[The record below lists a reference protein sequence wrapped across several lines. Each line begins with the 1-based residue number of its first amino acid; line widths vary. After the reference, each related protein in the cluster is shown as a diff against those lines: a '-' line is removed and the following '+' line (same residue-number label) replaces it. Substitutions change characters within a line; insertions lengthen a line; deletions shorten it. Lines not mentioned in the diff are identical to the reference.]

1 MKAKRM
7 KKLLMAAG
15 AERNLANKIT
25 EACGGQMSHED
36 MLLTMFLVPQT
47 VKVFRDA
54 VRYGVAVKADFAPLQ
69 DGEVF
74 QVQRR

>member
-7 KKLLMAAG
+7 KKMLMAAG
-15 AERNLANKIT
+15 AERNLANKIA
-25 EACGGQMSHED
+25 EACHGKMSHDD
-36 MLLTMFLVPQT
+36 MFWTLLFIPQS

-54 VRYGVAVKADFAPLQ
+54 VRYGVAVKADFADLQ

-74 QVQRR
+74 QVQRG